1 MKGIHTMYD
10 IVIIGGHGKVAM
22 LTAPMLVE
30 SGSTV
35 TSVIRSRDQFN
46 DVRETGATP
55 VVADIETMST
65 DAIAELLEG
74 HDTVIWAAGAGGGDP
89 ERTWAVDRDAAIRT
103 INAAEEVGVSRFIMV
118 SWSGSYLDHC
128 IPEDSSFYPYAE
140 SKAAADQHLRDSEL
154 DWTII
159 APSRLTDDRDRG
171 GIEILPE
178 GDGRTDATEVPRE
191 TVAQTIVAALECP
204 QTSARTIRFNAGNE
218 DPREALRRI
227 EW

>member
-1 MKGIHTMYD
+1 MYD

-30 SGSTV
+30 AGNTV
-35 TSVIRSRDQFN
+35 TSVIRSREQFN

-55 VVADIETMST
+55 TVADIETMST
-65 DAIAELLEG
+65 DDLAELVDG

-103 INAAEEVGVSRFIMV
+103 INAAEEVGVSRFIML
-118 SWSGSYLDHC
+118 SWSGSYLDHSV
-128 IPEDSSFYPYAE
+128 PEDSGFYPYAE
-140 SKAAADQHLRDSEL
+140 SKAAADQHLRESEL
-154 DWTII
+154 DWTVV
-159 APSRLTDDRDRG
+159 APSRLTDDRDQG

-191 TVAQTIVAALECP
+191 AVAQTIVAALDCP
-204 QTSARTIRFNAGNE
+204 QSSGRTIRFNAGNE
-218 DPREALRRI
+218 APHEALRGLD
-227 EW
+227 W

>member
-1 MKGIHTMYD
+1 MYD
-10 IVIIGGHGKVAM
+10 IVIIGGNGKVAR

-30 SGSTV
+30 ADNSV
-35 TSVIRSRDQFN
+35 TSVIRSRDHFN
-46 DVRETGATP
+46 DARETGATP
-55 VVADIETMST
+55 TVADIETMST
-65 DAIAELLEG
+65 DAIADLLEG
-74 HDTVIWAAGAGGGDP
+74 HDTVIWAAGAGGGNP
-89 ERTWAVDRDAAIRT
+89 ERTFAVDRDAAIRT

-118 SWSGSYLDHC
+118 SWSGSYLDHSF
-128 IPEDSSFYPYAE
+128 PEDSDFYPYAE

-204 QTSARTIRFNAGNE
+204 QTSGRTIRFNAGNE
-218 DPREALRRI
+218 DPHEALRGV

>member
-1 MKGIHTMYD
+1 MYD

-22 LTAPMLVE
+22 LTAPMLVDA
-30 SGSTV
+30 GNTV
-35 TSVIRSRDQFN
+35 TSVIRARDQFN

-55 VVADIETMST
+55 VVADVETMST
-65 DAIAELLEG
+65 DALADLLEG
-74 HDTVIWAAGAGGGDP
+74 HDTVIWAAGAGGGNP
-89 ERTWAVDRDAAIRT
+89 ERTMAVDRDAAIRT
-103 INAAEEVGVSRFIMV
+103 INAAEEVGISRFIMV

-128 IPEDSSFYPYAE
+128 IAEESSFYPYAE
-140 SKAAADQHLRDSEL
+140 AKAAADQHLRDSEL

-204 QTSARTIRFNAGNE
+204 QTSGRTVRFNAGND
-218 DPREALRRI
+218 DPHEVLRRI

>member
-1 MKGIHTMYD
+1 MYD
-10 IVIIGGHGKVAM
+10 IVIIGGNGKVAR

-30 SGSTV
+30 AGNSV

-46 DVRETGATP
+46 DARETGATP
-55 VVADIETMST
+55 TVADVETMST
-65 DAIAELLEG
+65 DAIADLLEG
-74 HDTVIWAAGAGGGDP
+74 HDTVIWAAGAGGGNP
-89 ERTWAVDRDAAIRT
+89 ERTFAVDRDAAIRT
-103 INAAEEVGVSRFIMV
+103 INAAEEVGVGRFIML
-118 SWSGSYLDHC
+118 SWSGSYLDHSF
-128 IPEDSSFYPYAE
+128 PEDSDFYPYAE

-171 GIEILPE
+171 GIEILPD

-204 QTSARTIRFNAGNE
+204 QTSGRTIRFNAGNE
-218 DPREALRRI
+218 DPHEALRGV